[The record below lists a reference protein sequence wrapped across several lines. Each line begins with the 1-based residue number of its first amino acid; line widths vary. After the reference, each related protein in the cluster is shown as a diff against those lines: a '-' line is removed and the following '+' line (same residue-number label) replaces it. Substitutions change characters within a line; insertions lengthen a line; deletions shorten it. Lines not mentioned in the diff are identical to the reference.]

1 MLFLYLFNLGCQ
13 RSPAY
18 KSCEDHKQI
27 MSMYQDDSEEMEEKN
42 SQIVKV
48 DDQSKN
54 IFPIKVMG
62 ERVTRNASFFQV
74 YYV

>member
-1 MLFLYLFNLGCQ
+1 
-13 RSPAY
+13 
-18 KSCEDHKQI
+18 

-42 SQIVKV
+42 SQIVKKV